1 MIKGCFAP
9 AKRGKILMP
18 SNTADMTSLEG
29 LLQQQLVEIK
39 AVRALLES
47 MDRKLEA
54 VYEITESKAISF
66 ARSEET
72 P

>member
-1 MIKGCFAP
+1 
-9 AKRGKILMP
+9 MP